1 MPLTINLKPR
11 EKLILNGVVI
21 ENSGSMAKILIHTNA
36 ALLREKDMISEE
48 KATTPARR
56 IYFAIQC
63 QYLFAGKA
71 ELFFAN
77 IGQLLKD
84 YAELNSASRPLV
96 EELRRHLDADQFYRA
111 LKTAK
116 LLIQAE
122 EGAAPASASGPA
134 SAAMSPSPA
143 AASAP
148 SSARF
153 PGATET
159 AS

>member
-21 ENSGSMAKILIHTNA
+21 ENSGPMAKILIHTNA
-36 ALLREKDMISEE
+36 ALLREKDVLPEE

-71 ELFFAN
+71 DLFFAT
-77 IGQLLKD
+77 IDQQLKA
-84 YAELNSASRPLV
+84 YAEAQPESRGMLA
-96 EELRRHLDADQFYRA
+96 EIRRLLAEDQFYRA

-116 LLIQAE
+116 LLIQNE
-122 EGAAPASASGPA
+122 EEAAACGVPAPAGKPPA
-134 SAAMSPSPA
+134 
-143 AASAP
+143 
-148 SSARF
+148 
-153 PGATET
+153 G
-159 AS
+159 